1 MIFPSK
7 KKTAFAIVA
16 AVAATFILAAFHS
29 TAEAR
34 PYKGKSVR
42 HHSAAVHHV
51 QSRTRHVHT
60 RRAAQRTAYGQR
72 GRYAQRATNG
82 RRYVQRSARYR
93 NAAPA
98 AAQAN
103 FAQNASFGSGFG
115 GGSGLVAQ
123 ARRYLGTN
131 PTGMSALWC
140 ARFMNMVL
148 ERSGRRGTGS
158 NMASSFANYGR
169 RVSGPQVGAIAV
181 MSRGKRG
188 GHVGVVSSIDA
199 SGNPIIIS
207 GNYGRRVAEA
217 KISRSRVYAYVMP

>member
-7 KKTAFAIVA
+7 KKTTLAIMA
-16 AVAATFILAAFHS
+16 AVAATFILTAFHS

-34 PYKGKSVR
+34 PYKSKGVR

-60 RRAAQRTAYGQR
+60 RRAAQRTAYGTR
-72 GRYAQRATNG
+72 GRYAQRAHHG

-93 NAAPA
+93 SAAPA
-98 AAQAN
+98 AAQGN
-103 FAQNASFGSGFG
+103 FQNASFGSGFG

-148 ERSGRRGTGS
+148 ERTGRRGTGS
-158 NMASSFANYGR
+158 NIRYTHSRNGCEACRRSTVAPKCAAIWKNGVWSHEGTQPESSNSQR
-169 RVSGPQVGAIAV
+169 RP
-181 MSRGKRG
+181 
-188 GHVGVVSSIDA
+188 SIW
-199 SGNPIIIS
+199 I
-207 GNYGRRVAEA
+207 R
-217 KISRSRVYAYVMP
+217 